1 VKPEQ
6 HEKVE
11 KNTVKKSKQ
20 IEKYYTES
28 VKWKERLEKMEIEGG
43 DVKFQNY
50 WTQLN
55 NKNLDFQTKKQ
66 LGEYFI

>member
-1 VKPEQ
+1 M
-6 HEKVE
+6 
-11 KNTVKKSKQ
+11 
-20 IEKYYTES
+20 
-28 VKWKERLEKMEIEGG
+28 KWKERLEKMEIEGG